1 MSNFL
6 HTIMK
11 TSLSRRAASAAALL
25 LMAFYGASANAEI
38 IPRSATSELTLWS
51 TRPFTRGGDIVPLGN
66 GRVQVL
72 ANGAVS
78 QDTLQLR
85 LDGLDVGDLLL
96 AADVGHDAV
105 GYRNWFD
112 LTSASAGLCYRVGD
126 VDYRR
131 EMFCSQVDSV
141 VLLRL
146 ETSKKGKLSFRLSP
160 ALKETEASAA
170 GDKRTFAIHGALAET
185 QIRVVETDGK
195 ASAGKRDVEV
205 KGATQATV
213 AIAIAPS
220 AERATQLLND
230 YEARQKTYDM
240 ARLDHQKHYRK
251 TFDRVHVSLGFN
263 ETQAKK
269 STPTRVSEFSSADDP
284 SLAALYFQLGRYL
297 LLTGATDFTRNDPDL
312 EVSFWPAEVCNLSEQ
327 HAPFL
332 SRVKTLANAAASP
345 AQKASLLAHVREHY
359 FYTGDKKILAADD
372 AALRASVVACG
383 SLANDNLAPFWSL
396 YPGAQVSPYAD
407 STLFAAARQLLI
419 GQEKP
424 ADALRAAWFVCL
436 WARLLDGNRA
446 LDLLRDNL
454 FAHIEAN
461 AAYTAGMAEMLLQS
475 HDGCVHLLPA
485 LPDEWKTEGN
495 VRGLCARGGFEIVD
509 MTWKFGRIERVV
521 IRSRLGGNLRL
532 RSATPLKLDGALG
545 LKFAADGNPNPLMQS
560 DPGPKPGI
568 EPLANTPALELKHTF
583 VYDLDTQAGKT
594 YTFVPN

>member
-1 MSNFL
+1 
-6 HTIMK
+6 MK
-11 TSLSRRAASAAALL
+11 TSLFHRAASAATLL

-51 TRPFTRGGDIVPLGN
+51 TRPFTPADDVVPLGN
-66 GRVQVL
+66 GRIQVL
-72 ANGAVS
+72 ANGAIS
-78 QDTLQLR
+78 QDTLHVLFNS
-85 LDGLDVGDLLL
+85 LAASDLLL
-96 AADVGHDAV
+96 AVDGHSDVI

-112 LTSASAGLCYRVGD
+112 LTSATSGLCYRIGD

-146 ETSKKGKLSFRLSP
+146 ETSKKGKLSLRVTS
-160 ALKETEASAA
+160 AVKEVEASAA
-170 GDKRTFAIHGALAET
+170 GDKRTLAIHGTSAET
-185 QIRVVETDGK
+185 LIRVVETDGK
-195 ASAGKRDVEV
+195 ASTGKRDVEV

-213 AIAIAPS
+213 AISVAPS
-220 AERATQLLND
+220 AERAMQLLND
-230 YEARQKTYDM
+230 YEARQKSYDL

-269 STPTRVSEFSSADDP
+269 STPARVSEFTSADDP

-297 LLTGATDFTRNDPDL
+297 LFMGAPDFSRNDPSL
-312 EVSFWPAEVCNLSEQ
+312 AVCYWPAEVCNLSEC
-327 HAPFL
+327 HEPFL
-332 SRVKTLANAAASP
+332 SRVKTLADAASSP
-345 AQKASLLAHVREHY
+345 AVKADLLAHVREHY
-359 FYTGDKKILAADD
+359 LYTGSKKFLAADD
-372 AALRASVVACG
+372 ANLRASVPACG
-383 SLANDNLAPFWSL
+383 ALANETLAPLWSL
-396 YPGAQVSPYAD
+396 YPAGQVSPYID
-407 STLFAAARQLLI
+407 STLFAATRQLLI
-419 GQEKP
+419 GQETP
-424 ADALRAAWFVCL
+424 AEPTRAAWFACL

-446 LDLLRDNL
+446 LDLLRGKL
-454 FAHIEAN
+454 FAHVEAN
-461 AAYTAGMAEMLLQS
+461 AAYTAAMAEMLLQS
-475 HDGCVHLLPA
+475 HAGCVHLLPS

-545 LKFAADGNPNPLMQS
+545 LKFATDANPNPLTPLS
-560 DPGPKPGI
+560 ASPKPAI
-568 EPLANTPALELKHTF
+568 EPLANAPAIELKHTF